1 MCKGKVIYKIKTAQD
16 EYVKS
21 IYIYIYIYIYSQKNL
36 EIKIK

>member
-21 IYIYIYIYIYSQKNL
+21 IYIYIYIYSQKNL

>member
-21 IYIYIYIYIYSQKNL
+21 IYIYIYSQKNL